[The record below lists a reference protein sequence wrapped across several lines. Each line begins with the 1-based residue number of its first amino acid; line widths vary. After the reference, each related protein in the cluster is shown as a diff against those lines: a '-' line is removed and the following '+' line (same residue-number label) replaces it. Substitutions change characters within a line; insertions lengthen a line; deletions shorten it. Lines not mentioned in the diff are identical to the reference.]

1 MASSTLSQR
10 PKITSVKE
18 QDLLLVSQKQ
28 PNDSFLTCS
37 MEAKEIMGKSAYASW
52 VENKTTI
59 ENYYTDNN
67 TYQIYQ
73 SINNNNPPA
82 INQFLNTY
90 NLGDSYNT
98 YVDNKLY
105 NNSTNLNEYINN
117 NNYQSQLFQYKLQN
131 VTEATN
137 LKSFVTSNTNI
148 LNQYANYFAEQKSFN
163 VQYMKEFVNQNNFS
177 QQYETYVV
185 DNVFNTLQHYSSF
198 VNSSNLRNQFNTY
211 ITNNAP
217 NSLSKLQEFVT
228 VNNLTNQYEA
238 YIINNKSNFLSKL
251 QEFIVVNNLTSE
263 FDSYVLNND
272 SGDTVTNYNNFIDST
287 SRRDSY
293 NSFIIATSTIDYY
306 NDFIDSS
313 NNRDSYNT
321 YVLANTTV
329 QDYINFIENTN
340 NNVNYIT
347 YAVNNST
354 AQHYADF
361 IDNVSDYN
369 QYTTWLKASPIIYN
383 YRDLNEFVTLNN
395 YTSQYNQFISNQ
407 NNTQILKT
415 DETSLLY
422 NFIKHINEVNE
433 YKAFVDQ
440 KNIII
445 TVQEFL
451 QQLKGDEFY
460 ENYLKNNTISLQ
472 DFTELLNIQES
483 YQNWVQEQLLLLKED
498 QFLQD
503 LKGVSGT
510 GSVLNKYTEI
520 WLSVSGIYVKPEL
533 DPNNPPDPQEEKP
546 LKFGLFV
553 VPERTFIKFDR
564 EHRMYSNVDD
574 ISISMKGPFKKQ
586 LLDGQF
592 QEIPSY
598 VVSSRDTVASFEPQ
612 MYPEDVV
619 ILEAGSVV
627 EFSFLNEPEPENMT
641 TATLT
646 IMARKVRSYSSSV
659 NALRLQGFWGFKD
672 SILGDATIIKPNQ
685 EIVKGYWAD
694 IDYIFKDW
702 AWYYNETKA
711 TRSFK
716 DVYACTVQTAGIEH
730 IVSFNNTS
738 KTRRVLT
745 LTPFQSLDPSR
756 LGMFVGDKN
765 KLPVNCILKEN
776 GELEITLEG
785 WED

>member
-1 MASSTLSQR
+1 MASSTVSQR
-10 PKITSVKE
+10 PKITSVKAE
-18 QDLLLVSQKQ
+18 DLLLVSQKQ

-52 VENKTTI
+52 VENKTNI
-59 ENYYTDNN
+59 ENYFTDNN

-90 NLGDSYNT
+90 NLEDSYNT

-105 NNSTNLNEYINN
+105 NNFINLNEYINVN
-117 NNYQSQLFQYKLQN
+117 DYQFQFLNYKNTN

-137 LKSFVTSNTNI
+137 LKLFINSNNNI
-148 LNQYANYFAEQKSFN
+148 LNQYTNYVANEKSYN
-163 VQYMKEFVNQNNFS
+163 INYMREYINQ
-177 QQYETYVV
+177 
-185 DNVFNTLQHYSSF
+185 
-198 VNSSNLRNQFNTY
+198 SNL
-211 ITNNAP
+211 
-217 NSLSKLQEFVT
+217 SD
-228 VNNLTNQYEA
+228 QYKT
-238 YIINNKSNFLSKL
+238 YIINNISNPLQSLKS
-251 QEFIVVNNLTSE
+251 FITHNNLTSE
-263 FDSYVLNND
+263 FNTYVSNND
-272 SGDTVTNYNNFIDST
+272 SGDAITNYNNFIDST
-287 SRRDSY
+287 NRRAFY
-293 NSFIIATSTIDYY
+293 NE
-306 NDFIDSS
+306 
-313 NNRDSYNT
+313 
-321 YVLANTTV
+321 YVVDNSTV
-329 QDYINFIENTN
+329 QDYDNFINLMD
-340 NNVNYIT
+340 V
-347 YAVNNST
+347 
-354 AQHYADF
+354 F
-361 IDNVSDYN
+361 P
-369 QYTTWLKASPIIYN
+369 QYETWLKASPIIYN

-395 YTSQYNQFISNQ
+395 YTSQCNQFISNQ

-415 DETSLLY
+415 DETSILY
-422 NFIKHINEVNE
+422 NFIKYINEVNE

-445 TVQEFL
+445 TIQEFL

-520 WLSVSGIYVKPEL
+520 WLSISGIYVKPEPDL
-533 DPNNPPDPQEEKP
+533 NNPPDPQEEKP
-546 LKFGLFV
+546 LKFGVFV

-564 EHRMYSNVDD
+564 EHRMYSSVGD
-574 ISISMKGPFKKQ
+574 ISISMRGPFKKQ
-586 LLDGQF
+586 LPDGQF

-598 VVSSRDTVASFEPQ
+598 LVSSRGTVASFEPQ
-612 MYPEDVV
+612 MNPEDVV

-627 EFSFLNEPEPENMT
+627 QFSFLNEPEPENMT
-641 TATLT
+641 TVALT

-659 NALRLQGFWGFKD
+659 NALRLEGLWGFKD
-672 SILGDATIIKPNQ
+672 SILGDASPIKT
-685 EIVKGYWAD
+685 EKGEVIKGYWRD
-694 IDYIFKDW
+694 FSLLFGDWDFPNYTKNTKLFK
-702 AWYYNETKA
+702 K
-711 TRSFK
+711 
-716 DVYACTVQTAGIEH
+716 VYACTTQYAGMGY

-738 KTRRVLT
+738 TVRRILT
-745 LTPFQSLDPSR
+745 LTPYQDVNHR
-756 LGMFVGDKN
+756 DTGRFVGDKN

-776 GELEITLEG
+776 GELEIILEG